1 LLFISGK
8 SAKLESQFKVNYSII
23 LNMFKKKN
31 SETLEEILGSSF
43 IEAARA
49 KKKDEYTKELNS
61 LKMIDEQESWQPI
74 GQQELIVKDFY
85 FAAKEYLDCKN
96 EHWVSIKFNT
106 KCILKYQLVTSLIA
120 KFCINSTK

>member
-1 LLFISGK
+1 LIFIAGK

-49 KKKDEYTKELNS
+49 KKKDEFTKELNS
-61 LKMIDEQESWQPI
+61 LKIIDEKDSWQPM
-74 GQQELIVKDFY
+74 GQQELVVKDFY
-85 FAAKEYLDCKN
+85 HAAKDYLDCRN
-96 EHWVSIKFNT
+96 EDWVNTKFNRKRVS
-106 KCILKYQLVTSLIA
+106 KCQLIIKLIIC
-120 KFCINSTK
+120 F